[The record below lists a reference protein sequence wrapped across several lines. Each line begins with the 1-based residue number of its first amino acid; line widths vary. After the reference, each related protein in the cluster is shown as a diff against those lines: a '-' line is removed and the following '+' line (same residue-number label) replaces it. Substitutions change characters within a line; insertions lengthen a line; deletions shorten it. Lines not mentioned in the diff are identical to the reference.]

1 MAVSTFFFSLH
12 SPKCSPST
20 ILKGCEWL
28 RANVSNALELREL
41 GPLLFWKPFP
51 WTSCLCIYI
60 SGLAASQIMWYACHL
75 VWTLL
80 FFKFAL
86 SLEALLVPPLR
97 KYHSLAIQSVVHGP
111 LALISPGSCDSALL
125 HQSLHLN
132 NIPRGSVG
140 TPMFEK
146 LCIISQTSIV
156 ASAISVPSVLTSPRP
171 FSPLP

>member
-1 MAVSTFFFSLH
+1 MVLSVFEKFIIVLSVFEKFIKRSLFVKICKICSNFPKDFSSFF
-12 SPKCSPST
+12 
-20 ILKGCEWL
+20 
-28 RANVSNALELREL
+28 
-41 GPLLFWKPFP
+41 
-51 WTSCLCIYI
+51 
-60 SGLAASQIMWYACHL
+60 
-75 VWTLL
+75 

-140 TPMFEK
+140 TPKCGK
-146 LCIISQTSIV
+146 LHYSTDIDC
-156 ASAISVPSVLTSPRP
+156 L
-171 FSPLP
+171 PLLFLFPQC

>member
-1 MAVSTFFFSLH
+1 MAVSTFFFLLH
-12 SPKCSPST
+12 SPKCLPST

-41 GPLLFWKPFP
+41 GPLLLWKPFL
-51 WTSCLCIYI
+51 WTSCFCIYI
-60 SGLAASQIMWYACHL
+60 SGLAASQIMWYAFHL

-140 TPMFEK
+140 TPKFEK
-146 LCIISQTSIV
+146 VCII
-156 ASAISVPSVLTSPRP
+156 P
-171 FSPLP
+171 